1 MHKSSSMTCPAVAIR
16 TPPVRHPPASMA
28 AGSAE
33 TTLRRAGDQDRI
45 AGGLNGI
52 VTLLAAGMVLAAVPW
67 MTGDH
72 RAAGTIQHLFA
83 VRDPAIGTH
92 PVHGGRALAG
102 GGTADSAEMAR
113 RRIDDHDRIAQ
124 GLNDVVVRRLF
135 AAGLDL
141 EIVLGLIGD
150 YRASSEVC
158 RAIDELDEAIRD
170 IRDAV
175 FGSRPS

>member
-1 MHKSSSMTCPAVAIR
+1 MHKSSSVTYPAVAIR

-33 TTLRRAGDQDRI
+33 TILRRAEDQDPI
-45 AGGLNGI
+45 AGSLNGI
-52 VTLLAAGMVLAAVPW
+52 VILLAAGMVLAAVPW
-67 MTGDH
+67 MTRDH
-72 RAAGTIQHLFA
+72 RAAGMIQHLFA

-92 PVHGGRALAG
+92 PVYAGRAPAG
-102 GGTADSAEMAR
+102 GGTADSAEMTR
-113 RRIDDHDRIAQ
+113 RLIDDHDRIAHD
-124 GLNDVVVRRLF
+124 LNDVVVRRLF

-141 EIVLGLIGD
+141 EVVLGLIGD
-150 YRASSEVC
+150 HRASSKVC
-158 RAIDELDEAIRD
+158 HAIDELDEAIRD

>member
-1 MHKSSSMTCPAVAIR
+1 MHESSSVTYPAVAIR
-16 TPPVRHPPASMA
+16 TPPVRHPPARRA

-33 TTLRRAGDQDRI
+33 TTLRRAEDQDRI

-52 VTLLAAGMVLAAVPW
+52 VILLAARTVLAAVPW

-72 RAAGTIQHLFA
+72 RAAGVIQHLFA
-83 VRDPAIGTH
+83 VRDPAIGTR
-92 PVHGGRALAG
+92 PVYGGRAPAE
-102 GGTADSAEMAR
+102 GGTADSAEMTR
-113 RRIDDHDRIAQ
+113 RLIDDHDRIAL

-141 EIVLGLIGD
+141 EVVLGLIGD
-150 YRASSEVC
+150 HRASRKVC
-158 RAIDELDEAIRD
+158 HAIDELDRAIRD

-175 FGSRPS
+175 FGSWPS

>member
-1 MHKSSSMTCPAVAIR
+1 
-16 TPPVRHPPASMA
+16 MA

-33 TTLRRAGDQDRI
+33 TTLRRAEDQDRI
-45 AGGLNGI
+45 
-52 VTLLAAGMVLAAVPW
+52 VQV
-67 MTGDH
+67 
-72 RAAGTIQHLFA
+72 
-83 VRDPAIGTH
+83 
-92 PVHGGRALAG
+92 
-102 GGTADSAEMAR
+102 
-113 RRIDDHDRIAQ
+113 
-124 GLNDVVVRRLF
+124 LNDVVVRRLF

-141 EIVLGLIGD
+141 EIVFGLTGD